1 MKKRIAFISE
11 HASPLAVLGG
21 ADSGG
26 QNVYV
31 DRVARHL
38 CKIGYE
44 VDIFTRWDDPNQAHI
59 VRYEAGMRII
69 HISAGEKVFIPKEN
83 LFQHM
88 DEFAENMLNF
98 IKKGRLSYEVVH
110 AHFWMSGYVATIVK
124 KVLGIPFVITFH
136 ALGKVRRMY
145 QGSADGFPDSRFLIE
160 EMIVSQADA
169 VIAECPQDKDDLMI
183 HYYAKQEKIKIIP
196 CGFDRSEFYPM
207 EKRLCAKRLGL
218 DPNEKIIL
226 QLGRMVPRKG
236 VEDVIRGTS
245 MIIKNKKIPVRL
257 LVVGGES
264 DDPCPVKTP
273 EIGRLQ
279 RIAEQEGVI
288 DRITFVG
295 RRSRHLLKYY
305 YNASHV
311 FVSTP
316 WYEPFGITPL
326 EAMACGVPVIG
337 TNVGGIKYSVEHDK
351 TGFLV
356 PVHEPEILSRRMQEV
371 LENPIVARDL
381 GLRAVKRVNRLFTW
395 EIVASEVADLYEKIN
410 ITTVSLTN
418 KVKLPVVKAGGSYR
432 LTQPLTH

>member
-1 MKKRIAFISE
+1 MKRKIAFISE

-31 DRVARHL
+31 DRVARCL
-38 CKIGYE
+38 IKLGYE
-44 VDIFTRWDDPNQAHI
+44 VDIFTRWDNPKLGRI
-59 VRYEAGMRII
+59 VRYRPGIRII
-69 HISAGEKVFIPKEN
+69 HISAGEKKFIPKET

-88 DEFAENMLNF
+88 DEFTDNMLNF
-98 IKKGRLSYEVVH
+98 IRKSRLSYEVIH
-110 AHFWMSGYVATIVK
+110 AHFWMSGYVASRVK

-145 QGSADGFPDSRFLIE
+145 QGSADTFPDSRFFIE

-169 VIAECPQDKDDLMI
+169 IIAECPQDKDDLMI
-183 HYYAKQEKIKIIP
+183 HYYAKQQKIKVIP

-207 EKRLCAKRLGL
+207 EKHVCAVRLGL
-218 DPNEKIIL
+218 DPNERIIL

-236 VEDVIRGTS
+236 VEDVIKGTALLLKRKS
-245 MIIKNKKIPVRL
+245 IPVRL

-279 RIAEQEGVI
+279 RIARREGISDKV
-288 DRITFVG
+288 TFVG
-295 RRSRHLLKYY
+295 RRNRNLLKYY
-305 YNASHV
+305 YNAAHV

-337 TNVGGIKYSVEHDK
+337 TNVGGIKYSVEHEK

-356 PVHEPEILSRRMQEV
+356 PAQEPEILSRRMLEV
-371 LENPIVARDL
+371 LENPAVSKDL
-381 GLRAVKRVNRLFTW
+381 GLKAAKRVNRFFTW
-395 EIVASEVADLYEKIN
+395 EIITREIADLYEEIN
-410 ITTVSLTN
+410 INTVNLTST
-418 KVKLPVVKAGGSYR
+418 VKLPVVKSSGAYQ

>member
-11 HASPLAVLGG
+11 HASPLAMLGG

-38 CKIGYE
+38 TGIGYE
-44 VDIFTRWDDPNQAHI
+44 VDIYTRWDDPGKPEI
-59 VRYEAGMRII
+59 VVYESGVRVI
-69 HISAGEKVFIPKEN
+69 HVEAGEKRFVPKER
-83 LFQHM
+83 LFPYM
-88 DEFAENMLNF
+88 DDFACNMLNF
-98 IKKGRLSYEVVH
+98 IKKRKLSYEVIH
-110 AHFWMSGYVATIVK
+110 AHFWMSGYVATAIRK
-124 KVLGIPFVITFH
+124 ALGIPFVVTFH

-145 QGSADGFPDSRFLIE
+145 QGSADGFPDSRFSIE

-169 VIAECPQDKDDLMI
+169 IIAECPQDRDDLMI

-196 CGFDRSEFYPM
+196 CGFDKSEFFPM
-207 EKRLCAKRLGL
+207 EKRLCATKIGL

-236 VEDVIRGTS
+236 VEDVIRATS
-245 MIIKNKKIPVRL
+245 LLVKHKKIPARL

-264 DDPCPVKTP
+264 DDPCPLKTP
-273 EIGRLQ
+273 EIGRLSE
-279 RIAEQEGVI
+279 IAAAEGI
-288 DRITFVG
+288 PDRVTFVG
-295 RRSRHLLKYY
+295 RRNRKLLKYY
-305 YNASHV
+305 YNAAHV

-356 PVHEPEILSRRMQEV
+356 PVREPEILSRRM
-371 LENPIVARDL
+371 LEILESPILSRDL
-381 GLRAVKRVNRLFTW
+381 GLRAIKRVNRLFTW
-395 EIVASEVADLYEKIN
+395 EIVTREIADLYEQIN
-410 ITTVSLTN
+410 NTISLSN
-418 KVKLPVVKAGGSYR
+418 KVNLPVVKAGGSYR